1 MKRLDLYAEHL
12 FKHRALQVHLA
23 SDAPV
28 IFRFPQGD
36 KASTKSLNHDQL
48 ETMVHEVIDV
58 SAAQALRQSGSCS
71 FERTLDAGQVRY
83 QVRAVDGGSLSVTMS
98 PAPRAGRTPAE
109 TTVRVDSAAPP
120 EPDGP
125 SGGPSGVAVSS
136 AVAAPPPRSGM
147 RRDVPPPS
155 VPRRAVHEFSEEDA
169 DDEEG
174 FEPASG
180 ESAGREDTFSGYE
193 LDASADE
200 PAINSYL
207 RRMVRVGASD
217 LHVSSMVVPMLRLHG
232 SMEPIERE
240 APLSPDALKALIWPI
255 MPERNRAEYEAK
267 SDTDFAH
274 TIEGVARFRAN
285 VFRDRHGIGGVFRQI
300 PFEILAPEKLGLPK
314 TILDLCWLSKG
325 LVLVTGPT
333 GSGKSTTLAS
343 LIDVINRER
352 ADHIITIEDPIEF
365 VHQNKRCLVNQREIS
380 VHTDSFKAALRAAL
394 REDPDIVLVGEM
406 RDLETVAIA
415 IETAETGHLV
425 FGTLHTNTAPST
437 VDRII
442 DQFPSGQQAQI
453 RTMLAESLQA
463 VVAQV
468 LCKKVGGGRIAAY
481 EILIANN
488 AVRNLIR
495 EGKTFQLKSTMQT
508 GKGQGMQTLN
518 DHLLK
523 HVVDGVVE
531 PIEAYV
537 KSTDKQHFREML
549 AQRGFDLDLT
559 KTSD

>member
-23 SDAPV
+23 SDTPV
-28 IFRFPQGD
+28 IFKFAQGD
-36 KASTKSLNHDQL
+36 KASTKSLSHDQL
-48 ETMVHEVIDV
+48 EAMVHEVID
-58 SAAQALRQSGSCS
+58 AGNAQTLKTSGSCI
-71 FERTLDAGQVRY
+71 FERSLEVGQVRY
-83 QVRAVDGGSLSVTMS
+83 QLRTLEGGSLSVTMTPVPS
-98 PAPRAGRTPAE
+98 AGRTTAE
-109 TTVRVDSAAPP
+109 STVRVESAAPP
-120 EPDGP
+120 EPDT
-125 SGGPSGVAVSS
+125 SGSGLRSGAARAAIAPPLRSPVRP
-136 AVAAPPPRSGM
+136 AAPPR
-147 RRDVPPPS
+147 S
-155 VPRRAVHEFSEEDA
+155 VPEPATYDLSEEA
-169 DDEEG
+169 DDAEI
-174 FEPASG
+174 FESASG
-180 ESAGREDTFSGYE
+180 DTTEREDISNVYE
-193 LDASADE
+193 LGASGDE
-200 PAINSYL
+200 PAINAYL
-207 RRMVRVGASD
+207 RRMVKLGASD

-240 APLSPDALKALIWPI
+240 TPLSPEALKALIWPI
-255 MPERNRAEYEAK
+255 MPERNRSEYEAK

-300 PFEILAPEKLGLPK
+300 PFEIVTPEKLGLPK

-468 LCKKVGGGRIAAY
+468 LCKKIGGGRIAAY

-523 HVVDGVVE
+523 HVIDGVVE

-549 AQRGFDLDLT
+549 AQRGFELDLSSPT
-559 KTSD
+559 D